1 VPCGHHEHPIPSGA
15 PATQWNLPASRRH
28 AIPVGSTAETN
39 SKNIASRLVSP
50 IPAWLR
56 NYANVPSAINRPS
69 AMMPI
74 RLAIRS
80 ATSNIW
86 VVMITCASP
95 FTCPTKTS
103 FTTRA
108 DTASCPVNSS
118 SKKSA
123 LYFAPTRRPTRLS
136 DALSWKNHASVRAHW
151 SQGAAYRSVREFG
164 GRGRQF
170 PEPSDGFKI
179 LKRRDFF
186 IKHRLLQHPGDQ
198 KFCRQRVLQRIDS
211 KYLDGALVQ
220 PQQSGNHLQRRGFA
234 HAIGSDQRLN
244 SPGSTRSFKP

>member
-1 VPCGHHEHPIPSGA
+1 MEPACIKTTRHPGGVHGRDEFQEYRFQVSVTHPRLAAQLRQCAVGDQSAFGDDANPFGHTFRDFQYMGRHD
-15 PATQWNLPASRRH
+15 NLRIALHLPNEDILHHSRRH
-28 AIPVGSTAETN
+28 SVLPGQQLVQKISFVFCTNTTAN
-39 SKNIASRLVSP
+39 
-50 IPAWLR
+50 
-56 NYANVPSAINRPS
+56 
-69 AMMPI
+69 
-74 RLAIRS
+74 
-80 ATSNIW
+80 ATFGR
-86 VVMITCASP
+86 T
-95 FTCPTKTS
+95 
-103 FTTRA
+103 
-108 DTASCPVNSS
+108 
-118 SKKSA
+118 
-123 LYFAPTRRPTRLS
+123 LLE
-136 DALSWKNHASVRAHW
+136 NHASVRAHW

-244 SPGSTRSFKP
+244 SPDSTRSFKP